1 MTASRDSIRFNV
13 RGDFV
18 ALLGTAALRLPDRN
32 ALYHTGMRMAYE
44 RWNRV
49 FNFLVLLLGA
59 SAMADAFGR
68 IGIHQVYIEA
78 KASEATPCREGR
90 HSRPGVAV
98 IGALQLVF
106 DFGRSA
112 RDHQTLQRDY
122 YRLLAEIEAC
132 PTDDE
137 DRRARWWGQMIAI
150 AGDEPPVLRARDA
163 KAYNDALD
171 SLDIH
176 DQGERLVIPWY
187 QRLLGSLVSYEAT
200 LSPFFARRRCA
211 CLRATLSPYLAR
223 RNVVCLQ
230 GHHYRKRSELP
241 GTEA

>member
-13 RGDFV
+13 
-18 ALLGTAALRLPDRN
+18 LRN

-68 IGIHQVYIEA
+68 IGIHQVYIGA
-78 KASEATPCREGR
+78 
-90 HSRPGVAV
+90 GVAV

-122 YRLLAEIEAC
+122 YRLLTEIEAC

-187 QRLLGSLVSYEAT
+187 QRLLGSLVSYE
-200 LSPFFARRRCA
+200 
-211 CLRATLSPYLAR
+211 
-223 RNVVCLQ
+223 